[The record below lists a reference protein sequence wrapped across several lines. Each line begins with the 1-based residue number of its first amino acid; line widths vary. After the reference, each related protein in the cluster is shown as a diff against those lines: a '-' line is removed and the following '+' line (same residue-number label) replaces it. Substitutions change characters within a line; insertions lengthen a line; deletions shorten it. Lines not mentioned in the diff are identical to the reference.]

1 MKKILFAICICLLLV
16 NVSCT
21 NTSESVKKGTI
32 DITVD
37 TKNVTVEKVD
47 DAEWYTVS
55 VKNSS
60 DLQYIV
66 VTVKITDNA
75 YLPKKCKLVVNG
87 EEIDSKKYTIEDKT
101 ITYKIDDPNWSD
113 FI

>member
-1 MKKILFAICICLLLV
+1 MKKVLFTICLLLLLV
-16 NVSCT
+16 NVLCT

-37 TKNVTVEKVD
+37 TKNVTVEKV
-47 DAEWYTVS
+47 
-55 VKNSS
+55 
-60 DLQYIV
+60 
-66 VTVKITDNA
+66 DNA

-101 ITYKIDDPNWSD
+101 ITYKIDDPNWLD

>member
-1 MKKILFAICICLLLV
+1 MKKILFAICLCLLLV

-32 DITVD
+32 DLTVD
-37 TKNVTVEKVD
+37 TKNMTVDKVD
-47 DAEWYTVS
+47 DADWYTVS

-66 VTVKITDNA
+66 VTVKITNND

-101 ITYKIDDPNWSD
+101 ITYKMDDPNWSD